1 LPGRLFLVTRADLP
15 PGVQACQALH
25 AAIEFA
31 LAFPDVAAA
40 APTLVLLAV
49 SDELSLAWLRADAAA
64 KGLRVSSFQEP
75 DLNDALTALA
85 LEPAASRLVARLPL
99 ALTDLLTP
107 LNEGR

>member
-1 LPGRLFLVTRADLP
+1 
-15 PGVQACQALH
+15 LH

-31 LAFPDVAAA
+31 LAFPDVAAR

-49 SDELSLAWLRADAAA
+49 SDELSLSWLRADAAA
-64 KGLRVSSFQEP
+64 GGLRVVAFHEP

-99 ALTDLLTP
+99 ALTGSLTSAQRG
-107 LNEGR
+107 EVRT